1 MKYVLFL
8 CDGMADR
15 PLDELGGRTP
25 MQAADTP
32 NMDRIAKEGVT
43 GLVQTIPEGA
53 APGSDIAT
61 LSILSYDPRECYT
74 GRGPLEA
81 LSLNLKPK
89 PNELVFRCN
98 LVTVTDNVMVDYS
111 GGHISGSDGVQLI
124 EVLNDK
130 MSSDKIRFYPG
141 VSYRNLLVIDEELLT
156 DGDGELEC
164 TPPHDITGR
173 GAEKYLPRGKGSSKL
188 KELME
193 QSSKILSDTQ
203 VNRSKIERG
212 ENPANMIWPWSG
224 GKIKQVEPFI
234 KKFGLSGSIIT
245 AVDLLKGIGKLI
257 GLKPVDVPG
266 ATGYYDTDYDAKARY
281 SLASLKDGDFVF
293 VHVEAADEAGHNGHI
308 DEKVRAIENFDAKVV
323 GPMLDGL
330 EKMGPYRVMAMPDH
344 RTPIS
349 TRTHSSDPVP
359 AAIFGEGVE
368 PDNVEKFDEFAVE
381 KGKLGTIEGHKLLQV
396 FTAKEIK

>member
-15 PLDELGGRTP
+15 PLKQLGGRTP
-25 MQAADTP
+25 MQAAGTP
-32 NMDRIAKEGVT
+32 NMDRIAKNGAT
-43 GLVQTIPEGA
+43 GLVQTIPRGV

-81 LSLNLKPK
+81 LSLNLQPK

-98 LVTVTDNVMVDYS
+98 LVTVEDNIMLDYS
-111 GGHISGSDGVQLI
+111 GGHISGSDGARLI
-124 EVLNDK
+124 DVLNDK
-130 MSSDKIRFYPG
+130 MLSEGIRFYPG
-141 VSYRNLLVIDEELLT
+141 VSYRNLLLIDEKLLT
-156 DGDGELEC
+156 DGDGDLEC

-173 GAEKYLPRGKGSSKL
+173 AIAQYLPRGKGSSRL
-188 KELME
+188 NELMH
-193 QSSKILSDTQ
+193 QSVDILLDTD
-203 VNRSKIERG
+203 VNRAKIERG

-224 GKIKQVEPFI
+224 GKIKKVQPLIE
-234 KKFGLSGSIIT
+234 KFGLSGSIIT

-266 ATGYYDTDYDAKARY
+266 ATGYYDTDYEAKARY
-281 SLASLKDGDFVF
+281 AVKSLKEGDFVF

-308 DEKVRAIENFDAKVV
+308 DEKVRAIENFDLKIV
-323 GPMLDGL
+323 GPMLDAL

-344 RTPIS
+344 RTPIA
-349 TRTHSSDPVP
+349 TRTHSSEPVP
-359 AAIFGEGVE
+359 VAIFGEGVG
-368 PDNVEKFDEFAVE
+368 PDDVDKLDEFAVE
-381 KGKLGTIEGHKLLQV
+381 KGKLGMIDGHKLLQV
-396 FTAKEIK
+396 FTAKEI

>member
-1 MKYVLFL
+1 
-8 CDGMADR
+8 MADY
-15 PLDELGGRTP
+15 PLEELGGRTP

-32 NMDRIAKEGVT
+32 NMDRIAKDGAT
-43 GLVQTIPEGA
+43 GLVQTIPEGV

-81 LSLNLKPK
+81 LSLNLQPK

-111 GGHISGSDGVQLI
+111 GGHITGSDGAQLI
-124 EVLNDK
+124 DTLNDK
-130 MSSDKIRFYPG
+130 MSSDGIRFYPG
-141 VSYRNLLVIDEELLT
+141 VSYRNLLVIDEKLITE
-156 DGDGELEC
+156 GDGELEC

-173 GAEKYLPRGKGSSKL
+173 ATDQYLPHGKGSSNL
-188 KELME
+188 KQLMHHSAE
-193 QSSKILSDTQ
+193 ILSDTE
-203 VNRSKIERG
+203 VNRAKIERG

-224 GKIKQVEPFI
+224 GKIKTVQPIME
-234 KKFGLSGSIIT
+234 KFGISGSIIT

-266 ATGYYDTDYDAKARY
+266 ATGYYDTDYEAKARY
-281 SLASLKDGDFVF
+281 AVKSLKEGDFVF

-308 DEKVRAIENFDAKVV
+308 DEKVRAIENFDSKIV
-323 GPMLDGL
+323 GPMLDAL

-344 RTPIS
+344 RTPIT
-349 TRTHSSDPVP
+349 TRTHSSEPVP
-359 AAIFGEGVE
+359 VAVFGEGVVA
-368 PDNVEKFDEFAVE
+368 DDVDRLDEFAVE

-396 FTAKEIK
+396 FTAKEI